1 MSGRGVSL
9 IEMFSPPLDELGI
22 STLFVLA
29 AALVVW
35 VVSTSRSVFVAHP
48 EDASAVNVAMA

>member
-1 MSGRGVSL
+1 
-9 IEMFSPPLDELGI
+9 MFSPPLDELGI